1 MMADTVTKAMVSE
14 WLDGYVKAW
23 KTYDKEAIGTLFSE
37 DVVYYYGPYQ
47 EPVKGRTAL
56 VASWL
61 EQPDEAGT
69 YDAHYEPVLIEGDR
83 VVTNGRSQYFE
94 QDGKTLKTEYDNIFL
109 LQFDAQGQCKEY
121 REWYMERPKK

>member
-1 MMADTVTKAMVSE
+1 MADTVTKTAVSE

-23 KTYDKEAIGTLFSE
+23 KTYDKEAIGALFSE
-37 DVVYYYGPYQ
+37 DVVYYDAPYQ
-47 EPVKGRTAL
+47 EPVKGRAAL

-61 EQPDEAGT
+61 EQPDKAGT

-94 QDGKTLKTEYDNIFL
+94 QDGKTLKKEYDNIFL

>member
-1 MMADTVTKAMVSE
+1 MMADTITKATVSA
-14 WLDGYVKAW
+14 WLDNYVQAW
-23 KTYDKEAIGTLFSE
+23 KTYDKEEIGALFSE
-37 DVVYYYGPYQ
+37 DVVYYYGPFH
-47 EPVKGRTAL
+47 EPVRGRSAL

-83 VVTNGRSQYFE
+83 AVTNGRSRYFE
-94 QDGKTLKTEYDNIFL
+94 QDGKTLKTEWDNVFF
-109 LQFDAQGQCKEY
+109 LQFDAEGRCKEY